1 MFNNTVVAVCG
12 HYICNYYAFGFA
24 GSGDVVTQ
32 ETWCNN
38 RVQCS
43 NGGVDEKYCSVEEE
57 KYRCSSYGEIYKS
70 RVCDRKCDCDS
81 CEDEWNCNGYNYHY
95 WYECSNLGGGIPS
108 YRICD
113 NYRNCYRGDDES
125 NCGNVTTCI
134 REGSTTLTYML
145 TNYSRC
151 TPWTWCANR
160 LDQTNCSDTTLA
172 PLQCPVGGYM
182 STVSEHYICKSIL
195 HDLRNEYHCNNSAVC
210 DDGMDVQCVTP
221 TSGCC
226 IHKHQLCDNVTDCIG
241 GSDEKS
247 ALCSRVTTER
257 CKRKYQYNKSLKLPI
272 GWIDDG
278 IEDCVG
284 GIDEDI
290 GKWDSCSYSNF
301 AIYGIEQCEDVYIC
315 PSGYPL
321 YVEIP
326 SLCDESL
333 SCEGGNGICKTTVL
347 ASSQITYSPVEVENV
362 YHLHYCLSGLQDM
375 YLHIAQCEHAT
386 YPTDDLL
393 GTQPNK
399 LFLPV
404 KQVIC
409 EYVYGEQYVYLSCS
423 GKCHNT
429 KCPLKSTPLS
439 SSMCSNIIRRT
450 YTISSSGNL
459 VIVGKYSKGFK
470 VKNVLTC
477 SNENCV
483 PYSKVCNLID
493 DCGDGTD
500 EDSCNNHF
508 ACNVNSNFSKSYIPV
523 SSVCDGQY
531 DCLDSSDEKYCC
543 HRELING
550 LTLKMSAWL
559 IGTLALFLNGII
571 QFRNLCTMRFTKT
584 SSALTDKVL
593 ITLISFG
600 DWLVGCYLF
609 VLAVTDAYYGSNFCS
624 QQIQWLISSYCSIL
638 GIVSTF
644 GSQISLFSMT
654 ILSVTRVFRISKGLS
669 IPGPVNKKTYVIVSF
684 ITLFITGVSITI
696 AVIPM
701 IPHFEDTFVN
711 ALYFPNINFLRGFV
725 TKKTLKPTLES
736 YYGRIMLQ
744 VSNISWNSVRSLIN
758 GMFTN
763 SYGRVSHE
771 TLGFYGNDPV
781 CLFKFFVSSDEPQSA
796 YSWSLLATNFLC
808 FGVISISYLAV
819 FVITSASSLSQSQGV
834 TGDMVRSRNNRLQR
848 KISIIILTDFLC
860 WVPFVIICFFHTIG
874 QIDASPWYALLSILI
889 LPVNSVINP
898 LLYDGTV
905 ERIIERTFRWIRREV
920 DRREIAQR
928 FRIFRGHR
936 ETNIRNDVAREPGH
950 TPPIITD
957 VAREPGNSP
966 PVLRDVAREPGH
978 SPPVLPDVAREP
990 GHTPPVLPE
999 VAKEPGHTPPVLP
1012 DVAREPGQLAPTQ
1025 SDIATEPGHT
1035 PPVLPDVAREPGHT
1049 PPVLSDVAREPGH
1062 TPPVLPDIAREQ
1074 GHTPP
1079 VLPGIAREPG
1089 HTPPA
1094 LPDVARE
1101 PGKST
1106 PTQSDIA
1113 REPGHTPPV
1122 LPGIVREPG
1131 HTPPVLPDIAR
1142 EPGHTPPVLPDV
1154 TREQG
1159 HTPPVLPDIAR
1170 EPGHTPPVLPDVAR
1184 ESGHTMWVNF
1194 AETLV

>member
-1 MFNNTVVAVCG
+1 MYQYNYLQRLSTYCPEDKYHYTACYLPSFTPLVVNNTVVAVCG
-12 HYICNYYAFGFA
+12 SYVCDYVMLRYGR
-24 GSGDVVTQ
+24 GVYSGEYVTQ
-32 ETWCNN
+32 DTWCNN
-38 RVQCS
+38 KVPCY
-43 NGGVDEKYCSVEEE
+43 NGGFDEKYCTVEDEVFQCRDSYDRVISE
-57 KYRCSSYGEIYKS
+57 ISSS
-70 RVCDRKCDCDS
+70 TVCDGKCDCEF

-95 WYECSNLGGGIPS
+95 WYKCNNSSLIIPS
-108 YRICD
+108 YYICD
-113 NYRNCYRGDDES
+113 DIIDCYHGDDDN
-125 NCGNVTTCI
+125 NCGNVTTCV
-134 REGSTTLTYML
+134 REGFSKDLYML

-151 TPWTWCANR
+151 TPEVWCDNK
-160 LDQTNCSDTTLA
+160 LDHINCSDTTLA
-172 PLQCPVGGYM
+172 PLQCPVGGYN
-182 STVSEHYICKSIL
+182 STLSEHIICKSIV
-195 HDLRNEYHCNNSAVC
+195 YSASNVHHSNTSVIC

-221 TSGCC
+221 TAGCY
-226 IHKHQLCDNVTDCIG
+226 IHKHQLCNNITDCKG

-290 GKWDSCSYSNF
+290 GKWNSCSYSNF

-326 SLCDESL
+326 SLCDGSL

-375 YLHIAQCEHAT
+375 HLHNAQCEHAT
-386 YPTDDLL
+386 YPTDDIL
-393 GTQPNK
+393 GTQPNN

-439 SSMCSNIIRRT
+439 GSTCSNIIIRRT
-450 YTISSSGNL
+450 YSISSSGNL

-470 VKNVLTC
+470 VKNVFTC

-571 QFRNLCTMRFTKT
+571 QFRNLCTMRFAKT

-624 QQIQWLISSYCSIL
+624 QQIQWLLSSYCSIL

-654 ILSVTRVFRISKGLS
+654 ILSVTRVFRISKELS
-669 IPGPVNKKTYVIVSF
+669 IPGPVNKKSYIIVSF

-711 ALYFPNINFLRGFV
+711 ALYIPNINFLRGFV

-744 VSNISWNSVRSLIN
+744 VSNISWNSVRSLIK

-763 SYGRVSHE
+763 IHRGVSHE

-796 YSWSLLATNFLC
+796 YSWSLLATNFVC

-860 WVPFVIICFFHTIG
+860 WVPFVIICFLHTIG

-898 LLYDGTV
+898 LLYDDTV
-905 ERIIERTFRWIRREV
+905 ERIIERIFRWIRREV

-950 TPPIITD
+950 IPPIITD
-957 VAREPGNSP
+957 VAREPGNSS
-966 PVLRDVAREPGH
+966 PVLRNVAREPGL
-978 SPPVLPDVAREP
+978 SPPVLPDAAR
-990 GHTPPVLPE
+990 V
-999 VAKEPGHTPPVLP
+999 PGHTPPVLP
-1012 DVAREPGQLAPTQ
+1012 DVP
-1025 SDIATEPGHT
+1025 
-1035 PPVLPDVAREPGHT
+1035 REPGHT
-1049 PPVLSDVAREPGH
+1049 PPVLTDIAREPGH
-1062 TPPVLPDIAREQ
+1062 TPPAIPDVAREQ

-1089 HTPPA
+1089 HTN
-1094 LPDVARE
+1094 
-1101 PGKST
+1101 GT
-1106 PTQSDIA
+1106 T
-1113 REPGHTPPV
+1113 
-1122 LPGIVREPG
+1122 
-1131 HTPPVLPDIAR
+1131 
-1142 EPGHTPPVLPDV
+1142 
-1154 TREQG
+1154 
-1159 HTPPVLPDIAR
+1159 
-1170 EPGHTPPVLPDVAR
+1170 
-1184 ESGHTMWVNF
+1184 
-1194 AETLV
+1194 

>member
-1 MFNNTVVAVCG
+1 
-12 HYICNYYAFGFA
+12 
-24 GSGDVVTQ
+24 
-32 ETWCNN
+32 
-38 RVQCS
+38 
-43 NGGVDEKYCSVEEE
+43 
-57 KYRCSSYGEIYKS
+57 
-70 RVCDRKCDCDS
+70 
-81 CEDEWNCNGYNYHY
+81 
-95 WYECSNLGGGIPS
+95 
-108 YRICD
+108 
-113 NYRNCYRGDDES
+113 
-125 NCGNVTTCI
+125 
-134 REGSTTLTYML
+134 ML

-151 TPWTWCANR
+151 TPWVMCTNK

-172 PLQCPVGGYM
+172 PLQCPINGYM
-182 STVSEHYICKSIL
+182 STVSQLIICRS
-195 HDLRNEYHCNNSAVC
+195 NVYTQYNYYHSNTSAVC
-210 DDGMDVQCVTP
+210 DDGMDVQCATP
-221 TSGCC
+221 TSGCY
-226 IHKHQLCDNVTDCIG
+226 IHKHQLCDNKIDCKG

-257 CKRKYQYNKSLKLPI
+257 CKRKHQYNKSLKLPI

-290 GKWDSCSYSNF
+290 GKWNSCSYSNF

-315 PSGYPL
+315 PSAYPL

-333 SCEGGNGICKTTVL
+333 SCDGGNGICKTAVL
-347 ASSQITYSPVEVENV
+347 ESSQITYSPVEVENV
-362 YHLHYCLSGLQDM
+362 YHLDYCLSGLQGM
-375 YLHIAQCEHAT
+375 YLHNAQCEHAT
-386 YPTDDLL
+386 YPTDDML
-393 GTQPNK
+393 GTQPNN

-439 SSMCSNIIRRT
+439 GSTCSNIIIRRT

-459 VIVGKYSKGFK
+459 VIVEKYSKGFK
-470 VKNVLTC
+470 VKNVFTC

-543 HRELING
+543 HRKLMNG
-550 LTLKMSAWL
+550 LTLKMSAWP

-571 QFRNLCTMRFTKT
+571 QFRNLCTMRFAKT

-600 DWLVGCYLF
+600 DWLVGCYLC

-624 QQIQWLISSYCSIL
+624 QQIQWLLSSYCSIL

-669 IPGPVNKKTYVIVSF
+669 IHGPVNKKSHVIVSF

-696 AVIPM
+696 AVVPM

-711 ALYFPNINFLRGFV
+711 ALYIPNINFLRGFV

-744 VSNISWNSVRSLIN
+744 VSNISWNSVRSLIK

-763 SYGRVSHE
+763 IHGGVSHE

-781 CLFKFFVSSDEPQSA
+781 CLFKFFVSSDEPQST
-796 YSWSLLATNFLC
+796 YSWSLLATNFVC

-860 WVPFVIICFFHTIG
+860 WVPFVVICFLHTIG

-898 LLYDGTV
+898 LLYDDTV
-905 ERIIERTFRWIRREV
+905 DRIIERIFRWIRREV

-950 TPPIITD
+950 TPP
-957 VAREPGNSP
+957 
-966 PVLRDVAREPGH
+966 
-978 SPPVLPDVAREP
+978 VLP
-990 GHTPPVLPE
+990 
-999 VAKEPGHTPPVLP
+999 
-1012 DVAREPGQLAPTQ
+1012 
-1025 SDIATEPGHT
+1025 
-1035 PPVLPDVAREPGHT
+1035 
-1049 PPVLSDVAREPGH
+1049 DVAREPGH

-1089 HTPPA
+1089 HTPP
-1094 LPDVARE
+1094 
-1101 PGKST
+1101 
-1106 PTQSDIA
+1106 
-1113 REPGHTPPV
+1113 V
-1122 LPGIVREPG
+1122 LPNV
-1131 HTPPVLPDIAR
+1131 A
-1142 EPGHTPPVLPDV
+1142 
-1154 TREQG
+1154 REQG
-1159 HTPPVLPDIAR
+1159 HTPPVLPDISR